1 MLRTQNKIATF
12 VAKIEQQ
19 PMKIIS
25 RKEYAERID
34 AWLGKE
40 QIIVLVGQ
48 RRVGKSFVMKDFVA
62 RHKDEPDANIIYIDK
77 EKKTFNF
84 IRNHEDLN
92 AYIDEHF
99 KDTMHNYIL
108 IDEVQDIEGWEHSVR
123 SYRTEDDTD
132 VIITG
137 SNSKML
143 SGELSTQ
150 LGGRYEEI
158 HIQGLS
164 YLEFIEFHK
173 LEDSDDALWKYLNY
187 GGLPGLRNIGLENEN
202 MVNEYLSGVFHT
214 IMLKDVI
221 EHHTIRNIPFLN
233 NLIAF
238 MADTVG
244 KLNSASSIAKYMKSQ
259 GQDVSTNVVLNYMS
273 YFDEAFLTYSIGRY
287 DLRGK
292 KLLESNDKCY
302 FGDIGLRNLIAGG
315 ERTNDI
321 EKVMENVV
329 FQHLLRLGYEVKV
342 GQLRAGEID
351 FVCTKTGKKA
361 YVQVTYLIAN
371 ENTRNREFGNLRL
384 ITDDYPKYVI
394 SASPLLKRSD
404 DEGVTHLHIREFLKN
419 GL

>member
-1 MLRTQNKIATF
+1 
-12 VAKIEQQ
+12 
-19 PMKIIS
+19 MKIIS
-25 RKEYAERID
+25 RTDYAKRID
-34 AWLGKE
+34 TWLGKE

-62 RHKDEPDANIIYIDK
+62 RHKEDPDSNIIYIDK
-77 EKKTFNF
+77 EKKAFNF
-84 IRNHEDLN
+84 IRNYEDLN

-99 KDTMHNYIL
+99 VADSHNYIL

-123 SYRTEDDTD
+123 SYRTEEDTD

-143 SGELSTQ
+143 SGELSTL

-158 HIQGLS
+158 HIQSLS
-164 YLEFIEFHK
+164 YLEFLEFHT
-173 LEDSDDALWKYLNY
+173 LEDSEESLWLYLNY
-187 GGLPGLRNIGLENEN
+187 GGLPGLRNIGLDNED
-202 MVNEYLSGVFHT
+202 MVGEYLSGVLNT

-221 EHHTIRNIPFLN
+221 ERHTIRNIPFLN

-259 GQDVSTNVVLNYMS
+259 GQDISTNVVLNYMS
-273 YFDEAFLTYSIGRY
+273 YFNEAFLTYSAGRY
-287 DLRGK
+287 DIHGK

-302 FGDIGLRNLIAGG
+302 FGDVGLRNFIAGG
-315 ERTNDI
+315 ERSNDI
-321 EKVMENVV
+321 EKIMENVV
-329 FQHLLRLGYEVKV
+329 YLHLLRLGYEVKV

-351 FVCTKTGKKA
+351 FVCSKTGKKA
-361 YVQVTYLIAN
+361 YVQVSYLIAN
-371 ENTRNREFGNLRL
+371 DETRKREFGNLRL
-384 ITDDYPKYVI
+384 IGDDYPKYVI

-404 DEGVTHLHIREFLKN
+404 DQGVTHIHIREFLKN